1 MTLRLSSVRPHP
13 PTPGEGVGG
22 EGGPQSEWGE
32 GEPQRG
38 LGPGENNMPDDV
50 IVTDHLMM
58 RFRGKTA
65 LDGLNL
71 RVPKGSVFAFLG
83 DNGAGKTTTMKILT
97 GLAKPDSGRA
107 SILGLDCWT
116 RSTDLRHRLGY
127 MPERPR
133 FYDWMTVSAIGWFTA
148 SFHRDGFL
156 TRYHEWTDR
165 FGLDPEKKLKHL
177 SKGGYARVG
186 LALALAPD
194 PEVLLLDEPTSGLD
208 LLTRREFLA
217 SLVELASTGRTIL
230 ISSHSI
236 AELEK
241 ACTHVGLLREGK
253 MILCATLEELRKQVR
268 RVSLRFAENAP
279 DPSVLGTVLERN
291 GTGKFW
297 QVLVQDPEPAA
308 VEALRHRPGVTD
320 FEDVPVTLE
329 EVYAALMARS
339 ANGSAPHGGAIK
351 MVKRVEPG

>member
-1 MTLRLSSVRPHP
+1 
-13 PTPGEGVGG
+13 
-22 EGGPQSEWGE
+22 
-32 GEPQRG
+32 
-38 LGPGENNMPDDV
+38 MPDDV
-50 IVTDHLMM
+50 ISCDRLVM
-58 RFRGKTA
+58 RYRGKTA
-65 LDGLNL
+65 LDGLDL
-71 RVPKGSVFAFLG
+71 RVPQGAVFAFLG

-97 GLAKPDSGRA
+97 GLARPDSGQA
-107 SILGLDCWT
+107 AILGLNCWMRAT
-116 RSTDLRHRLGY
+116 ELRHRVGY

-133 FYDWMTVSAIGWFTA
+133 FYDWMTVSDIGWFTA
-148 SFHRDGFL
+148 SFHRPGFL
-156 TRYHEWTDR
+156 PRYREWADR
-165 FGLDPEKKLKHL
+165 LGLDPEKKLKDL

-217 SLVELASTGRTIL
+217 SLVELAATGRTIL

-253 MILCATLEELRKQVR
+253 LILSMRLEELRKKVR
-268 RVSLRFAENAP
+268 RLSLRFADNPP
-279 DPSVLGTVLERN
+279 DSSCLGTVLEQN
-291 GTGKFW
+291 GTGRFW
-297 QVLVQDPEPAA
+297 QVLVQNPEPTA
-308 VEALRHRPGVTD
+308 VAALRSNPSVSD

-339 ANGSAPHGGAIK
+339 TNGNISANGVIP
-351 MVKRVEPG
+351 MVRRIGPT

>member
-1 MTLRLSSVRPHP
+1 MS
-13 PTPGEGVGG
+13 
-22 EGGPQSEWGE
+22 
-32 GEPQRG
+32 
-38 LGPGENNMPDDV
+38 DAV
-50 IVTDHLMM
+50 ISTEHLVM
-58 RFRGKTA
+58 RYRGKTA
-65 LDGLNL
+65 LDGLDL
-71 RVPKGSVFAFLG
+71 QVPRGAIYAFLG

-97 GLAKPDSGRA
+97 GLARPDSGRA
-107 SILGLDCWT
+107 TILGLDCWS
-116 RSTDLRHRLGY
+116 RATDLRHRVGY

-148 SFHRDGFL
+148 SFHRPGFL
-156 TRYHEWTDR
+156 PRYREWADR
-165 FGLDPEKKLKHL
+165 LGLDPDKRLKDL

-217 SLVELASTGRTIL
+217 GLVELAASGRTVL

-241 ACTHVGLLREGK
+241 ACTHVGLLRDGK
-253 MILCATLEELRKQVR
+253 MILSTTLEELRKRVR
-268 RVSLRFAENAP
+268 RFSLRFADTPP
-279 DPSVLGTVLERN
+279 DPSGLGTVLERS
-291 GTGKFW
+291 GTGRFW
-297 QVLVQDPEPAA
+297 QVLVQNPEPEA
-308 VEALRHRPGVTD
+308 VAALRGRPGISD

-339 ANGSAPHGGAIK
+339 TNGTHAGLIP
-351 MVKRVEPG
+351 MVKRVE

>member
-1 MTLRLSSVRPHP
+1 
-13 PTPGEGVGG
+13 
-22 EGGPQSEWGE
+22 
-32 GEPQRG
+32 
-38 LGPGENNMPDDV
+38 MPDDV
-50 IVTDHLMM
+50 IVTERLVV
-58 RFRGKTA
+58 RYRGKPA

-71 RVPKGSVFAFLG
+71 RVPRGAVFAFLG

-97 GLAKPDSGRA
+97 GLAPADSGRA
-107 SILGLDCWT
+107 TILGQDCWSRAT
-116 RSTDLRHRLGY
+116 ELRHVVGY

-133 FYDWMTVSAIGWFTA
+133 FYDWMTVANIGWFTA
-148 SFHRDGFL
+148 SFHRPGFF
-156 TRYHEWTDR
+156 TRYQEWTQR
-165 FGLDPEKKLKHL
+165 LGLDADKKLKDL

-217 SLVELASTGRTIL
+217 SLVELAAAGRTIL

-241 ACTHVGLLREGK
+241 ACTHVGLLREGQL
-253 MILCATLEELRKQVR
+253 ILSSTLDELRKKVR
-268 RVSLRFAENAP
+268 RLSLRFADQPP
-279 DPSVLGTVLERN
+279 DPGGLGTILERN
-291 GTGKFW
+291 GTGRFW
-297 QVLVQDPEPAA
+297 QVLVQDPDPAA
-308 VEALRHRPGVTD
+308 VAALRDRAGITD

-339 ANGSAPHGGAIK
+339 ANGTAGGGIP
-351 MVKRVEPG
+351 MVRRVEPG